1 MRLMRDWSATGIDS
15 LETMFCVKGHRPR
28 ETGMIIIDRD
38 DYFHARQNW
47 VHIATIYYHYKT
59 SYLIS
64 GSCSTLEVDMGRSP
78 NEAARLAGDDDDD
91 QLAVVSASRFNSWFG
106 IS

>member
-1 MRLMRDWSATGIDS
+1 MWKATD
-15 LETMFCVKGHRPR
+15 LERGSR
-28 ETGMIIIDRD
+28 ERQMIIDRD

-64 GSCSTLEVDMGRSP
+64 GSCSTLVDMGRSP
-78 NEAARLAGDDDDD
+78 NEAARLAGDNDDD
-91 QLAVVSASRFNSWFG
+91 QLAVVPASRFNS
-106 IS
+106 